1 MLHCFKFRPGFHV
14 KIQWASICNQSRS
27 KYGRIVEHGP
37 ADQLYEAPR
46 EPYTRALMNAALDL
60 GSALP

>member
-14 KIQWASICNQSRS
+14 KILCDDIVVM
-27 KYGRIVEHGP
+27 KDGRIVERGP

>member
-27 KYGRIVEHGP
+27 KYGRIVEHGR
-37 ADQLYEAPR
+37 ADELYESPR
-46 EPYTRALMNAALDL
+46 EPCPTPGR
-60 GSALP
+60 